1 MLYCTLMGLFS
12 TLASEYQPST
22 PSLNRADL
30 PTVHTPLREPQLS
43 AIDLFD
49 WHTHKAH
56 LISIPTYV
64 IYTTHYSA
72 MATSSALHSFF
83 ASTFP
88 ILPVDATTCVSIVQD
103 NAKGLVTASSVS
115 ERRRLQDARRTR
127 IQALYTAPTCSKA
140 ENSSRLSRWESE
152 LPDLSSLT
160 ASPLAPN
167 RRPGF
172 GMPSPPKEA
181 ASESVRA
188 GIGTPKIPRRRTCLE
203 VQNEDAAGQV
213 KAPVV
218 PQRKS
223 SFLSLPGIIEP
234 NTSPPPSRND
244 VPKVRLQPRSRSPQ
258 ANSLNSMVN
267 SASKNLGSTPD
278 TLKSLVNRKSSLKNA
293 PRRPRRMKSMEPDDG
308 ILDTTVRKE
317 EDSLRCSLTNS
328 IHSVLDQMKHFH
340 EQETTANSSSS
351 YKLALEDSVKG
362 VVVSLSQSK
371 RSTLAMSKHCDL
383 FQEDTSVENGMMNLS
398 DSVQV

>member
-1 MLYCTLMGLFS
+1 
-12 TLASEYQPST
+12 
-22 PSLNRADL
+22 
-30 PTVHTPLREPQLS
+30 
-43 AIDLFD
+43 
-49 WHTHKAH
+49 
-56 LISIPTYV
+56 
-64 IYTTHYSA
+64 
-72 MATSSALHSFF
+72 
-83 ASTFP
+83 
-88 ILPVDATTCVSIVQD
+88 
-103 NAKGLVTASSVS
+103 
-115 ERRRLQDARRTR
+115 
-127 IQALYTAPTCSKA
+127 
-140 ENSSRLSRWESE
+140 
-152 LPDLSSLT
+152 
-160 ASPLAPN
+160 
-167 RRPGF
+167 
-172 GMPSPPKEA
+172 
-181 ASESVRA
+181 
-188 GIGTPKIPRRRTCLE
+188 
-203 VQNEDAAGQV
+203 
-213 KAPVV
+213 
-218 PQRKS
+218 
-223 SFLSLPGIIEP
+223 
-234 NTSPPPSRND
+234 
-244 VPKVRLQPRSRSPQ
+244 
-258 ANSLNSMVN
+258 MVN